1 MKIVITDLMTV
12 TNGDIDVNVFDQFG
26 DIVRYEY
33 TEYKDIPD
41 RIKDADIVL
50 CNKTKLDREVL
61 QYAKNLKY
69 IGLFATGYN
78 NIDIEYAAERGII
91 VSNAGSYSTSAVA
104 QQVFSYILEHYNNLR
119 SYAKFVEDGKWKN
132 SSSFSPLVYKK
143 YELNGKTL
151 GLIGYGNISM
161 AVIRIAKAF
170 NMNVLVNTRTPKN
183 DYMVKFVSFDKLLQ
197 ASDIVSVH
205 CPLTNETNKMFNKAA
220 FDKMKDGAFFIN
232 TARGG
237 IVDEYALKEALESG
251 KLSGAAI
258 DVLETEPMK
267 DDCIL
272 YNVKNLIITPHTAW
286 IPIETRE
293 RLIKI
298 VVENLRHFIIGD
310 PMNVVNKKMLKTIN

>member
-12 TNGDIDVNVFDQFG
+12 TNGDIDMAVFDQFG
-26 DIVRYEY
+26 DIIKYEY

-41 RIKDADIVL
+41 RIKDADIIL

-61 QYAKNLKY
+61 KYAENLMY

-78 NIDIEYAAERGII
+78 NIDIEYASERGII

-119 SYAKFVEDGKWKN
+119 DYTKYVEDGKWKN
-132 SSSFSPLVYKK
+132 SKTFSPLVYQK
-143 YELNGKTL
+143 YELNGKTI

-197 ASDIVSVH
+197 SSDIISVH
-205 CPLTNETNKMFNKAA
+205 CPLTKETNKMFDKTA
-220 FDKMKDGAFFIN
+220 FDKMKNGAFFIN

-237 IVDEYALKEALESG
+237 IVDEYALKEALESD

-258 DVLETEPMK
+258 DVLETEPMT

-286 IPIETRE
+286 IPIETRQ

-298 VVENLRHFIIGD
+298 VVENLRHFISGD
-310 PMNVVNKKMLKTIN
+310 PMNVVNRRMKQTD